1 MSDGYNYP
9 GSELDLFAHA
19 THWKRY
25 IYNQLHPI
33 ITGDVLEVGA
43 GIGETTK
50 ILQSGGEK
58 SWTCIEPDRDLSF
71 RLIESFNRHKFR
83 SKPEVI
89 TGTISDVPV
98 EARYDTILYVDVLE
112 HIESDRLELD
122 AAAGLLKPGGHLIVV
137 APAHP
142 YLFSPFD
149 AAIGHYRRYNRNK
162 LIELTPGSTEIERI
176 RYLDSIGFFASLGN
190 RLILGAG
197 MPDLKQIKI
206 WDRFMVPLSVVLDP
220 LLGYRFG
227 KTIVCVWR
235 RKANATHIK

>member
-1 MSDGYNYP
+1 MSDGYKYP
-9 GSELDLFAHA
+9 GTELELFAHA

-33 ITGDVLEVGA
+33 ITGEVLEVGA

-50 ILQSGGEK
+50 ALQSGDEK
-58 SWTCIEPDRDLSF
+58 SWTCIEPDQDLSF
-71 RLIESFNRHKFR
+71 RLKVLCNKKKLR

-89 TGTISDVPV
+89 TGTILDVSV
-98 EARYDTILYVDVLE
+98 GTSYDTILYVDVLE
-112 HIESDRLELD
+112 HIECDGLELD

-137 APAHP
+137 APAHQ

-149 AAIGHYRRYNRNK
+149 AAIGHYRRYNRKK
-162 LIELTPGSTEIERI
+162 LIELTPDSTEIERI
-176 RYLDSIGFFASLGN
+176 SYVDSVGFFASLGN
-190 RLILGAG
+190 RLFLGAG
-197 MPDLKQIKI
+197 MPDLKQIKF
-206 WDRFMVPLSVVLDP
+206 WDRFMVPLSVLLDP

-235 RKANATHIK
+235 SKRTRNIT